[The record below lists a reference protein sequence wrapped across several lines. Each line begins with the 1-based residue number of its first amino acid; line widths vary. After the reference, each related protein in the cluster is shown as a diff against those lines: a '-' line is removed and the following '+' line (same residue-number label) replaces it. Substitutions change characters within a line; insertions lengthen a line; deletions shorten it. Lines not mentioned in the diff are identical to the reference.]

1 MSEVESTGTTPERT
15 SGAGPGASEEPRAPE
30 GEITSWA
37 RRALIASAVVAL
49 GVWVSLPTLAIIG
62 ALIFMIFM
70 HELGHYI
77 TAKAAGMKVT
87 EFFLGFGPRL
97 WSFRRG
103 ETEYGI
109 KAIPAGA
116 YVRIIGMSNL
126 EEVDPADEAR
136 AYRQKPYW
144 RRMSVAVAG
153 STMHFLMAIALFFT
167 VINVVG
173 QSVTTSEAWTV
184 GRSRPRAQPPP
195 LGFSP
200 VIASSPST
208 VDGSRTSRHC
218 RPSSSNDRVT
228 TSSSWWIVPVGRS
241 RWTPP
246 SGPPAPR
253 VSRSGSSACGPEF
266 PAERVNPLTGVVESV
281 QATGET
287 MWLSVGALGAFFS
300 PDGLSGYVAT
310 LTGNAPPRA
319 GEAPEDRVVSV
330 VGAVQLASQS
340 PDLAA
345 ALYFL
350 FAINI
355 FLGVF
360 NLVPLLPFDGGHVAI
375 ATYERIRSRKGRRH
389 FADVSK
395 LMPVTYAVVALLA
408 FVFVTSIYLDI
419 VDPVAPSEGARGAAG
434 HPLGRAG
441 PPVPAGDRGEGH
453 RSACSR

>member
-1 MSEVESTGTTPERT
+1 MSDAANTGTTPPP
-15 SGAGPGASEEPRAPE
+15 GPTEPTVAPQAPE
-30 GEITSWA
+30 GETTSWL
-37 RRALIASAVVAL
+37 RRALVAGSVVAL
-49 GVWVSLPTLAIIG
+49 GIWVSLPTLAIIL
-62 ALIFMIFM
+62 ALVFMIFM
-70 HELGHYI
+70 HELGHYL

-126 EEVDPADEAR
+126 EEVDPADEGR
-136 AYRQKPYW
+136 TYRQKSYW

-167 VINVVG
+167 VV
-173 QSVTTSEAWTV
+173 SVIGNPDPTS
-184 GRSRPRAQPPP
+184 
-195 LGFSP
+195 
-200 VIASSPST
+200 
-208 VDGSRTSRHC
+208 
-218 RPSSSNDRVT
+218 
-228 TSSSWWIVPVGRS
+228 S
-241 RWTPP
+241 RWTVAAITQNSAADAAGLQVGDRIVSVDGNRFDTFAAM
-246 SGPPAPR
+246 SGYLRDNPGEDVTLTVER
-253 VSRSGSSACGPEF
+253 HGRQLELRTTLGSTNNDGASVGFLGVGPEF
-266 PAERVNPLTGVVESV
+266 PNVRVGPLTGLVESV

-287 MWLSVGALGAFFS
+287 MWLSVKALGSFFS
-300 PDGLSGYVAT
+300 PEGLSGYVET
-310 LTGNAPPRA
+310 LTGGSPTLAP
-319 GEAPEDRVVSV
+319 GEVEGQDRVVSV

-340 PDLAA
+340 PDIAA
-345 ALYFL
+345 GLYFL

-408 FVFVTSIYLDI
+408 FVFVSSLYLDI
-419 VDPVAPSEGARGAAG
+419 VDPIS
-434 HPLGRAG
+434 LQ
-441 PPVPAGDRGEGH
+441 
-453 RSACSR
+453 

>member
-1 MSEVESTGTTPERT
+1 MSDAANTGTTPPPGPT
-15 SGAGPGASEEPRAPE
+15 GATVAPQAPE
-30 GEITSWA
+30 GETTSWL
-37 RRALIASAVVAL
+37 RRALVAGSVVAL
-49 GVWVSLPTLAIIG
+49 GIWVSLPTLAIIL
-62 ALIFMIFM
+62 ALVFMIFM
-70 HELGHYI
+70 HELGHYL

-126 EEVDPADEAR
+126 EEVDPADEGR
-136 AYRQKPYW
+136 TYRQKSYW

-167 VINVVG
+167 VV
-173 QSVTTSEAWTV
+173 SVIGSPDPTS
-184 GRSRPRAQPPP
+184 
-195 LGFSP
+195 
-200 VIASSPST
+200 
-208 VDGSRTSRHC
+208 
-218 RPSSSNDRVT
+218 
-228 TSSSWWIVPVGRS
+228 S
-241 RWTPP
+241 RWTVAAITQNSAADTAGLQVGDRIVSVDGKRFDTFAAM
-246 SGPPAPR
+246 SGYLRDNPGEDVTLTVER
-253 VSRSGSSACGPEF
+253 QGRQLELRTTLGSTNNDGASVGFLGVGPEF
-266 PAERVNPLTGVVESV
+266 PNVRVGPLTGLVESV

-287 MWLSVGALGAFFS
+287 MWLSVKALGSFFS
-300 PDGLSGYVAT
+300 PEGLSGYVET
-310 LTGNAPPRA
+310 LTGGSPTLAP
-319 GEAPEDRVVSV
+319 GEVEGQDRVVSV

-340 PDLAA
+340 PDIAA
-345 ALYFL
+345 GLYFL

-408 FVFVTSIYLDI
+408 FVFVSSLYLDI
-419 VDPVAPSEGARGAAG
+419 VDPIS
-434 HPLGRAG
+434 LQ
-441 PPVPAGDRGEGH
+441 
-453 RSACSR
+453 